1 MRDWFRGQIR
11 LKNES
16 HTINTNPCRRWLCRC
31 TSAPITQ
38 RDKAFLYQP
47 TSPRYGYEVGI
58 LCSSFLLAFAFA
70 VVSPIVTIGEGEEGL
85 IEHFALSKK

>member
-1 MRDWFRGQIR
+1 MSLQ
-11 LKNES
+11 LS
-16 HTINTNPCRRWLCRC
+16 SPPPCRRWLCRC